1 MLNHHGKMAEPIS
14 VEQLWQFSLA
24 LYPKVKSLCL
34 QWQNELGANVNLLL
48 LLCYLEQQQLSLSAT
63 ELQQLVAHLDNFSA
77 QFTRPLRALRQNSAV
92 APLSAVQ
99 QQTLKQALL
108 QAELTLEQLEQ
119 QLLLQH
125 CPALTAGAT
134 PLLELYL
141 AQLNA
146 DSNADSDTLAVQ
158 ILDLRQAY
166 QHLAQHGG

>member
-1 MLNHHGKMAEPIS
+1 MSEAITADKF
-14 VEQLWQFSLA
+14 WQFSLQ
-24 LYPKVKSLCL
+24 LYPQVKPLCL
-34 QWQNELGANVNLLL
+34 QWQDELGVNVNLLL
-48 LLCYLEQQQLSLSAT
+48 VLCYLEQQQLSLSTA
-63 ELQQLVAHLDNFSA
+63 ELQQLAAQLNNFSA
-77 QFTRPLRALRQNSAV
+77 QFTKPLRTLRKNTAIAAV
-92 APLSAVQ
+92 TPAQ

-125 CPALTAGAT
+125 CPALSKKAT

-146 DSNADSDTLAVQ
+146 ASNTDRDTLATQ

-166 QHLAQHGG
+166 QHLPQHGG